1 MSGGGLQVHRSRGYL
16 NTEGLKLVIEQGLPE
31 EATDRDIAMQVRV
44 ALERHYPDHP
54 WSVTFSGHALV
65 VRHGLIAG
73 VIKDATGFPNFG
85 SLLPKDKLGSPKA
98 IVKSAVTFGGALLE
112 AFGLPRGR
120 LEPDCH
126 LRIPPDLHKAI
137 MSKKPLRGWK

>member
-65 VRHGLIAG
+65 VRHGP
-73 VIKDATGFPNFG
+73 ATWWATTSITG
-85 SLLPKDKLGSPKA
+85 STPPS
-98 IVKSAVTFGGALLE
+98 TQAL
-112 AFGLPRGR
+112 
-120 LEPDCH
+120 
-126 LRIPPDLHKAI
+126 
-137 MSKKPLRGWK
+137 